1 MYPFINSRIITVS
14 LEDIQVLLTQEN
26 PFFRK
31 LSSEAYS
38 QVKDMGKRPDA
49 ERQLVLTGGGS
60 VPGSRL
66 RVRALRLGPHGV
78 RRDLRAGSGS
88 AGAPTGRAGRRRTG
102 GACPGPL
109 PSPARPPARLCG
121 CGAPPAAG
129 AGVCPRG
136 SGGQCPRS
144 EAQEGGQRRRAPFG
158 LLASPPRCRARPCL
172 RLPPLQAAQPGF
184 PVS

>member
-88 AGAPTGRAGRRRTG
+88 AGAPTGRAGR
-102 GACPGPL
+102 
-109 PSPARPPARLCG
+109 ARVR
-121 CGAPPAAG
+121 
-129 AGVCPRG
+129 
-136 SGGQCPRS
+136 
-144 EAQEGGQRRRAPFG
+144 
-158 LLASPPRCRARPCL
+158 SPPRPAPRRACAGVGLRRPLGRGSVRGEAEGSARAQRPRRVASADAL
-172 RLPPLQAAQPGF
+172 RLASWPAPRAAGR
-184 PVS
+184 VLA